1 MAGEKLVGILYAI
14 CIGIAV
20 YDWYKWYRG
29 DDLK

>member
-1 MAGEKLVGILYAI
+1 MAGERLVGFLYII

-20 YDWYKWYRG
+20 YDWYKYFKG